1 MPLWNL
7 LSLAILL
14 VAGAL
19 IYKFHHRILL
29 PFRRFEANNA
39 ARRAEEA
46 RALFDRYAHYRQTVQ
61 LAEEQVEEVTKL
73 KMADARTGEP
83 VDRYMFLGVTYGTRR
98 EAEAARHAAVIEK
111 AREFYIDLDR
121 IYLSRGRWRGAKVD
135 LPALTD
141 VAQSDKVTPPRP

>member
-7 LSLAILL
+7 LYVALILL
-14 VAGAL
+14 SAAL
-19 IYKFHHRILL
+19 IYKFRLRILL
-29 PFRRFEANNA
+29 PLRRFEANNA

-73 KMADARTGEP
+73 KVPDPRTGEP
-83 VDRYMFLGVTYGTRR
+83 LDRYVFLGLTYATRR

-121 IYLSRGRWRGAKVD
+121 MYLSRRGWRERKSD
-135 LPALTD
+135 LPALSD
-141 VAQSDKVTPPRP
+141 HAKSDKVTPPRP

>member
-7 LSLAILL
+7 FSVVLVLLA
-14 VAGAL
+14 VAL
-19 IYKFHHRILL
+19 IYKFRLRILMPL
-29 PFRRFEANNA
+29 RRFEANNA

-73 KMADARTGEP
+73 KVADRRTGEP
-83 VDRYMFLGVTYGTRR
+83 LDRYLFLGVTYGTRR
-98 EAEAARHAAVIEK
+98 EAEAARHETVIEK

-121 IYLSRGRWRGAKVD
+121 MYLSRRGWRERKRD

-141 VAQSDKVTPPRP
+141 ANSDKVTPPRP

>member
-7 LSLAILL
+7 ISVALFLL
-14 VAGAL
+14 AGAL
-19 IYKFHHRILL
+19 IYKFRLRILL
-29 PFRRFEANNA
+29 PLRRFEANNA

-61 LAEEQVEEVTKL
+61 LAEEQVEEVSKL
-73 KMADARTGEP
+73 KVADPRTGEP
-83 VDRYMFLGVTYGTRR
+83 LDRYVFLGVTYGTRR
-98 EAEAARHAAVIEK
+98 EAETARHEVVIEK

-121 IYLSRGRWRGAKVD
+121 MYLSRRGWRERKGD

-141 VAQSDKVTPPRP
+141 PAKSDKVTPPRP

>member
-7 LSLAILL
+7 ISVALFLLA
-14 VAGAL
+14 AAL
-19 IYKFHHRILL
+19 IYKFRLRIFL
-29 PFRRFEANNA
+29 PLRRFEANNA

-61 LAEEQVEEVTKL
+61 LAEEQVEEVSKL
-73 KMADARTGEP
+73 KIADPRTGEP
-83 VDRYMFLGVTYGTRR
+83 LDRYVFLGVTYGTRR
-98 EAEAARHAAVIEK
+98 EAETARHEVVIEK

-121 IYLSRGRWRGAKVD
+121 MYLSRRGWRERKSD

-141 VAQSDKVTPPRP
+141 PAKSDKVTPPRP